1 MLPGAGTFEPQRN
14 VIRTRYGVGAGSSI
28 AADDKGNV
36 YIFWHAGARGM
47 ASLSGPGIRRVYV
60 ARSGDEGKTFA
71 QENALFEK
79 PRAFGACICCTLR
92 AGVDAQGQVYVVF
105 RGATATDR
113 NSYLVVSR
121 NHASSFVLVLTHPMP
136 TRARACPES
145 RAAIAIGDGGVYA
158 AWRTKR
164 KVYVSHLE
172 SGTSKASWTASA
184 PESTQFQKSP
194 SLATNARGE

>member
-1 MLPGAGTFEPQRN
+1 M
-14 VIRTRYGVGAGSSI
+14 
-28 AADDKGNV
+28 
-36 YIFWHAGARGM
+36 
-47 ASLSGPGIRRVYV
+47 
-60 ARSGDEGKTFA
+60 
-71 QENALFEK
+71 
-79 PRAFGACICCTLR
+79 
-92 AGVDAQGQVYVVF
+92 
-105 RGATATDR
+105 
-113 NSYLVVSR
+113 
-121 NHASSFVLVLTHPMP
+121 LVLTHPMP